1 MRIPFL
7 AFVLIPIAELYLL
20 FTVADWVGG
29 LTTLALVILTAAI
42 GLSVLRVQGFATLMR
57 ANQRMAQGQVPGQ
70 EIVEGMMLAIAGA
83 LLLTPGLI
91 TDAVGFTLLT
101 PLFRRKLAQRA
112 MKKGSFFMMGGGQF
126 RAGGGFGAGG
136 PFGQGPSSRGGFSG
150 FDPRGD
156 RGDTIDGEVVD
167 RDDTDPDRGLNRD
180 HSGKDQSDSS
190 DKG

>member
-70 EIVEGMMLAIAGA
+70 EIVEGMMLAILFANLFA
-83 LLLTPGLI
+83 PLI
-91 TDAVGFTLLT
+91 DHFVVQANVK
-101 PLFRRKLAQRA
+101 RRLART
-112 MKKGSFFMMGGGQF
+112 GG
-126 RAGGGFGAGG
+126 
-136 PFGQGPSSRGGFSG
+136 
-150 FDPRGD
+150 
-156 RGDTIDGEVVD
+156 V
-167 RDDTDPDRGLNRD
+167 
-180 HSGKDQSDSS
+180 
-190 DKG
+190 